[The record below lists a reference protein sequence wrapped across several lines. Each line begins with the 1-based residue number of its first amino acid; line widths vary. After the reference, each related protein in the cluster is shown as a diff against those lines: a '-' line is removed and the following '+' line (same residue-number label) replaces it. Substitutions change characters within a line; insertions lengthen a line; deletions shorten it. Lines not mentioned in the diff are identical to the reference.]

1 MALNMTQKEIEQLQ
15 ALKKKQKAI
24 NKERAQFKKMILEN
38 RDYVIRVLNES
49 KTQT

>member
-1 MALNMTQKEIEQLQ
+1 MALNMTKKEVEQLQ

-38 RDYVIRVLNES
+38 REYVIRVLNER
-49 KTQT
+49 KAQT